1 MNKFEVIGNLG
12 ADAEVK
18 TENGKKFVS
27 LSIADTRRRKKE
39 DGTVQEST
47 VWVSAT
53 INGDGGNLLPYLVK
67 GVKVWASGEMTVRTY
82 HSEKQ
87 RALVAGINL
96 FVRDIELVD
105 TKVDDVP
112 RDVYDVDGVAH
123 RVSKFYHTDTV
134 KNVSV
139 YDRQGREFKV
149 DGNGWIFAVQATPA
163 DTTATNQPETE
174 ETKTTTKNTKK

>member
-27 LSIADTRRRKKE
+27 LSIADTRRRKKG

-87 RALVAGINL
+87 HALVAGINL

-149 DGNGWIFAVQATPA
+149 DGNGWIFAVQPTPA
-163 DTTATNQPETE
+163 DTTATAQNETE
-174 ETKTTTKNTKK
+174 